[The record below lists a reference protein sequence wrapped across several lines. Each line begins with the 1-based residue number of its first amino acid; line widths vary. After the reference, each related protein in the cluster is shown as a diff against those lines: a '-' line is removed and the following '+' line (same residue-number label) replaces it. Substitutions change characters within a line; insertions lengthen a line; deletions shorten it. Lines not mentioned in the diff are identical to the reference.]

1 MISQIDIYL
10 DTHTV
15 IWLYTG
21 QLKKFSKNTLDILE
35 NNNLF
40 ISPMVKLELQYLY
53 EKQRITDT
61 AEQIINALQEEIDLK
76 ICHKNWL
83 DVVNV
88 ALTCDF
94 TRDAFDRLIVAH
106 AMLGNSVLIT
116 KDEKLTEHYKNCV
129 W

>member
-1 MISQIDIYL
+1 MIFQNDVYL
-10 DTHTV
+10 DTHAV
-15 IWLYTG
+15 VWLYTG

-61 AEQIINALQEEIDLK
+61 AEQIINALNNEIDLN
-76 ICHKNWL
+76 ICQKNWI

-106 AMLGNSVLIT
+106 AMLDDNILIS
-116 KDEKLTEHYKNCV
+116 KDTNLTEHCKNCV